1 MPMFR
6 ATQEPDIRWNAKGAS
21 NLTVDDYLAR
31 QRIMGLI
38 VVKDRV
44 VQVERYQYDR
54 KASDR
59 FTSNSMAKSITALAV
74 GIAQRESLIDSLDD
88 VAERYAPQLQGSV
101 VGNTTVR
108 NLLRMASG
116 MTYDQTYDGSV
127 SVR

>member
-44 VQVERYQYDR
+44 VQFERYQYDR